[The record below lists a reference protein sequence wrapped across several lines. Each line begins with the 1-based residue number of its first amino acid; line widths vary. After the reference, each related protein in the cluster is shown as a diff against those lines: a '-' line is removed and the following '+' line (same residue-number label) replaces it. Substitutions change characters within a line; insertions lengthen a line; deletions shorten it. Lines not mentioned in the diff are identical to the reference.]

1 MNGIIATVFSHIVVF
16 VLVTALMSH
25 PAIVALALVAG
36 VVLAGAGDA
45 AVSFIGEAPRRMFL
59 PVPDNDDEPLDTDR
73 VHADLAL
80 IAELMERH
88 EHHEAYREVCRLIDV
103 VEGRDEA
110 AATDARWVRR
120 SRVRASA

>member
-45 AVSFIGEAPRRMFL
+45 AVSFIGEAPRRMSL

-80 IAELMERH
+80 IADLLERH
-88 EHHEAYREVCRLIDV
+88 EHYEAHREVCRLLDV
-103 VEGRDEA
+103 IEGRDEA
-110 AATDARWVRR
+110 AATDARWAQR
-120 SRVRASA
+120 SGMRAAA